1 MTEQSLPLDETVL
14 FDPAAPGAIEMA
26 AELIANGGVVAIPTD
41 TVYGIAAS
49 LSHPAALRR
58 IMEIKHRDPA
68 KSLPILVS
76 STDAL
81 ARLIPDI
88 DPAIALLLDEYWPGA
103 LTVALKA
110 AAGMPDEVLAPDG
123 TIGVRLP
130 NHRLAVE
137 LIDRAGGSVA
147 CTSANISGQAP
158 AQTGLEVLDTLGG
171 SLDGVVKGGIA
182 TGGTPSTVIR
192 IDDSEIE
199 LVREGAIPF
208 AEISAYWELLH
219 RE

>member
-1 MTEQSLPLDETVL
+1 MSEQSLPLDETVL

-88 DPAIALLLDEYWPGA
+88 DPRLPCCWMNTGRNQPSEGIGRRNENGERFCGISMLD
-103 LTVALKA
+103 LHDA
-110 AAGMPDEVLAPDG
+110 AQCSRVRKRRGDAVD
-123 TIGVRLP
+123 GVRGDRD
-130 NHRLAVE
+130 HAAVGDQ
-137 LIDRAGGSVA
+137 LRSHFDRAGGSRIEQ
-147 CTSANISGQAP
+147 N
-158 AQTGLEVLDTLGG
+158 
-171 SLDGVVKGGIA
+171 SLVE
-182 TGGTPSTVIR
+182 R
-192 IDDSEIE
+192 Q
-199 LVREGAIPF
+199 
-208 AEISAYWELLH
+208 
-219 RE
+219 